1 MLTINFDNPAQAAV
15 FCLCVLLLLGLG
27 NNLRNDAPWPPVAVI
42 AFLIAMASGFGFLGA
57 VITLIFRSL

>member
-15 FCLCVLLLLGLG
+15 FCLCILLLLGLG
-27 NNLRNDAPWPPVAVI
+27 RCLDDKAPGPLIFI
-42 AFLIAMASGFGFLGA
+42 AFMTTLASGFGFLGA